1 MRDFVGGRLIVAT
14 PRMLDPNFERTVV
27 LVLDHDEDGALG
39 IVLNRPL
46 EVPLDDVLPG
56 WGRVATSP
64 PVIFGGGPVEPAAV
78 IGLGCA
84 RQEPAGDSWEPI
96 IGRIRAVDPSAD
108 PALVAAEVDA
118 VRIFAGYA
126 GWGPGQLEGELAE
139 EAWFVLDSETEDP
152 FTDDPDALWNRVFRR
167 QSGELKM
174 LATYPADPSMN

>member
-56 WGRVATSP
+56 WGRVATNP

-78 IGLGCA
+78 IGLG
-84 RQEPAGDSWEPI
+84 RSRDEPGDSWEPI
-96 IGRIRAVDPSAD
+96 VGRIRAVDPSAD

-118 VRIFAGYA
+118 IRIFAGYA
-126 GWGPGQLEGELAE
+126 GWGPGQLENELAE
-139 EAWFVLDSETEDP
+139 EAWFVLESETEDP

-167 QSGELKM
+167 QSGDLKM

>member
-1 MRDFVGGRLIVAT
+1 MPDHVGGRLIVAT

-56 WGRVATSP
+56 WGQVATSP

-78 IGLGCA
+78 IGLGRA
-84 RQEPAGDSWEPI
+84 RPDAAPEGWEPI
-96 IGRIRAVDPSAD
+96 SGRIRAVDPSAD
-108 PALVAAEVDA
+108 PALVATEVDA

-126 GWGPGQLEGELAE
+126 GWGPGQLEAELDD
-139 EAWFVLDSETEDP
+139 EAWFVLDSDTEDP
-152 FTDDPDALWNRVFRR
+152 FTADPEALWNRVFRR
-167 QSGELKM
+167 QSGELRM

>member
-1 MRDFVGGRLIVAT
+1 MPDFVGGRLIVAT

-27 LVLDHDEDGALG
+27 LVLDHDPDGALG

-56 WGRVATSP
+56 WGGVATAPS
-64 PVIFGGGPVEPAAV
+64 VIFGGGPVEPAAV
-78 IGLGCA
+78 IGLGRA
-84 RQEPAGDSWEPI
+84 RPGAPRDGWEPI
-96 IGRIRAVDPSAD
+96 VGRIRAVDPSAD

-126 GWGPGQLEGELAE
+126 GWGPGQLEAELAE
-139 EAWFVLDSETEDP
+139 EAWFVLESDTEDP
-152 FTDDPDALWNRVFRR
+152 FSGDPDALWNRVFRR